1 MQNIIIDRPYRFV
14 PPKTGNFWPRLI
26 RFVLPGYLNKT
37 HGVESYE
44 LLGIDRLI
52 ASVDAGHGIML
63 TPNHCR
69 PCDPMI
75 LGLLSGKIH
84 RPLNIVASWHLF
96 MQNRL
101 LTWILP
107 RAGAF
112 SIYREGMDREALRCA
127 IQILTQARRP
137 LVLFP
142 EGVITRTNDRLNHL
156 MEGTAFIARSAA
168 KQRAGLNPPGKV
180 VVHPV
185 AIRYSFGGDIA
196 ETLAPVLA
204 DIEQRLTWRP
214 FNGTPL
220 LERIAKVG
228 LALLTLKEMEYFGEQ
243 QTGAL
248 RQRLDGL
255 IDRLLG
261 PLEQEWLKGKRDG
274 DTTARIKTIRT
285 AILPDMVAGDLTEEE
300 RARRWQQLADT
311 YLAQQIAFYPPEYFG
326 EQTTPDQMLETVER
340 YEEDLTDKVHIHRPL
355 HAVVEVGE
363 PIEVSPGRERG
374 LEVDPIIARIREQLE
389 SMLARLKASGGW
401 VQRARRDNY
410 DRH

>member
-1 MQNIIIDRPYRFV
+1 MQNIIIDKPYCFV
-14 PPKTGNFWPRLI
+14 PPKPGTFWPMLI
-26 RFVLPGYLNKT
+26 RFVLPAYLNKS
-37 HGVESYE
+37 HGIESYE
-44 LLGIDRLI
+44 LFGMDRLK

-69 PCDPMI
+69 PCDPMVV
-75 LGLLSGKIH
+75 GLLSEKIG
-84 RPLNIVASWHLF
+84 RPLNIIASWHLF
-96 MQNRL
+96 MQNRV
-101 LTWILP
+101 LTWVLP
-107 RAGAF
+107 RMGAF

-127 IQILTQARRP
+127 IQILTEARRP

-156 MEGTAFIARSAA
+156 MDGTAFIARSAA

-196 ETLAPVLA
+196 KTLAPVLE
-204 DIEQRLTWRP
+204 DIERRLTWRP
-214 FNGTPL
+214 LSDKPL
-220 LERIAKVG
+220 LDRIAKVG

-243 QTGAL
+243 QTGAP

-261 PLEQEWLKGKRDG
+261 PLEQEWLKAKREG
-274 DTTARIKTIRT
+274 NTTARIKTIRT
-285 AILPDMVAGDLTEEE
+285 AILPDMVAGDIAEGE
-300 RARRWQQLADT
+300 RVRRWQQLADT

-363 PIEVSPGRERG
+363 AIEVSPVRERG
-374 LEVDPIIARIREQLE
+374 VEIDPVIAQTREQLE
-389 SMLARLKASGGW
+389 TMLARSKAMRPVGVPGR
-401 VQRARRDNY
+401 QG
-410 DRH
+410 HL

>member
-1 MQNIIIDRPYRFV
+1 MQNIIIDKPYRFV
-14 PPKTGNFWPRLI
+14 PPKPGAFWPMVI
-26 RFVLPGYLNKT
+26 RFLLPTYLNRS

-44 LLGIDRLI
+44 LFGVERLQ
-52 ASVDAGHGIML
+52 ASVEAGHGIML

-69 PCDPMI
+69 PCDPMVI
-75 LGLLSGKIH
+75 GLLSERIG

-101 LTWILP
+101 LAWILP
-107 RAGAF
+107 RMGAF

-127 IQILTQARRP
+127 IQILAEAQRP

-142 EGVITRTNDRLNHL
+142 EGVITRTNDRLNNL

-168 KQRAGLNPPGKV
+168 KQRVDLKPPGEV

-196 ETLAPVLA
+196 RTLAPVLE
-204 DIEQRLTWRP
+204 DIERRLTWQALS
-214 FNGTPL
+214 NKPL

-228 LALLTLKEMEYFGEQ
+228 LALLTLKEMEYFGVQ
-243 QTGAL
+243 QTGTL

-255 IDRLLG
+255 IDRLLV
-261 PLEQEWLKGKRDG
+261 PLEQEWLKGQRASE
-274 DTTARIKTIRT
+274 TTARIKIIRT
-285 AILPDMVAGDLTEEE
+285 AILPDMVAGDITEEE
-300 RARRWQQLADT
+300 RVRRWRQLADT

-326 EQTTPDQMLETVER
+326 EQTTPEQMLETVER

-355 HAVVEVGE
+355 RAVVEVGE
-363 PIEVSPGRERG
+363 AIEVSPTRERG
-374 LEVDPIIARIREQLE
+374 VDVDPVTGRIREQLE
-389 SMLARLKASGGW
+389 TMLAGLKTIRPAG
-401 VQRARRDNY
+401 VQGRPG
-410 DRH
+410 HS

>member
-14 PPKTGNFWPRLI
+14 PPKPGTFWPRLI
-26 RFVLPGYLNKT
+26 QFVLPGYLNKS
-37 HGVESYE
+37 HGIESYE
-44 LLGIDRLI
+44 LFGVNRLLVSI
-52 ASVDAGHGIML
+52 EAGHGIML

-69 PCDPMI
+69 PCDPMVI
-75 LGLLSGKIH
+75 GLVSERIR
-84 RPLNIVASWHLF
+84 RPLNIIASWHLF

-101 LTWILP
+101 LAWILP
-107 RAGAF
+107 RVGAF

-127 IQILTQARRP
+127 IQILTEARRP

-168 KQRAGLNPPGKV
+168 KQRAGLNPPKKV

-196 ETLAPVLA
+196 KTLAPVLG
-204 DIEQRLTWRP
+204 DIEQRLTWRSRAE
-214 FNGTPL
+214 TPL
-220 LERIAKVG
+220 LDRIAKVG

-243 QTGAL
+243 QTGTL

-285 AILPDMVAGDLTEEE
+285 AILPDMVAGDITEEE
-300 RARRWQQLADT
+300 RARRWRQLADT

-326 EQTTPDQMLETVER
+326 ELTTPDQMLETVER
-340 YEEDLTDKVHIHRPL
+340 YEEDLTDRVHVHRPL
-355 HAVVEVGE
+355 HAAVEVGE
-363 PIEVSPGRERG
+363 AIEVRPARERG
-374 LEVDPIIARIREQLE
+374 IEVDPIITSIREQLE
-389 SMLARLKASGGW
+389 TMLARLKTMRPAGMPGR
-401 VQRARRDNY
+401 QRQL
-410 DRH
+410 